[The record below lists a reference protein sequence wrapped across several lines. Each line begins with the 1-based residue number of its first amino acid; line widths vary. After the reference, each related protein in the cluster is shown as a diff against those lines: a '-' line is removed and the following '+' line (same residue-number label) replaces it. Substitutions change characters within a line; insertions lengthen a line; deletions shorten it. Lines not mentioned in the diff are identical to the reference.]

1 MSSFNPETFLNTEF
15 SEAFDTVKIPCPE
28 GEFQAMLKDFKVR
41 VTTTGQV
48 VMDIYWIVIAEEAQ
62 EATGQAEP
70 MVRQSIWLDV
80 LDNGAL
86 DGGKGK
92 NVDLGK
98 LRDALDQNQ
107 KGQLWTP
114 GMLKGHVAMVKVVQ
128 SIDKR
133 DNETVQADVRSVAAV

>member
-1 MSSFNPETFLNTEF
+1 MSSFDPATFLNTEF
-15 SEAFDTVKIPCPE
+15 DAPFDTTKIPCPE

-41 VTTTGQV
+41 VTNGGLV
-48 VMDIYWIVIAEEAQ
+48 VMDIFWVVMDEEAQ

-70 MVRQSIWLDV
+70 MVRQSVWLDV
-80 LDNGAL
+80 TESGAL

-98 LRDALDQNQ
+98 LRDALGQNQ
-107 KGQLWTP
+107 KGQTWTP
-114 GMLKGHVAMVKVVQ
+114 GQLKGGVAVVKVVQ

-133 DNETVQADVRSVAAV
+133 DNETVQADVKAVTAV

>member
-1 MSSFNPETFLNTEF
+1 MSSFNPDTFLNTEF
-15 SEAFDTVKIPCPE
+15 TESFDTTKIPCPE

-48 VMDIYWIVIAEEAQ
+48 VMDVFWIVMDEEAQ

-80 LDNGAL
+80 LDSGAL

-98 LRDALDQNQ
+98 LRDALGQNQ

-114 GMLKGHVAMVKVVQ
+114 GQLKGGVAMVKVIQ